1 MCPQSSWAFK
11 YLKLYFNLKG
21 LSSLPPS
28 FYNQLFIPKGIKS
41 DLNKNLMTEQSI
53 I

>member
-1 MCPQSSWAFK
+1 MPQSSLAFK

-21 LSSLPPS
+21 LSSLPS
-28 FYNQLFIPKGIKS
+28 FYNQLFIPQGIKS
-41 DLNKNLMTEQSI
+41 DLNKNLMTEQGI